1 MAMDE
6 MSPQRKGAYYKFRQG
21 VTEMQKGHA
30 EKGIELIRASLDDD
44 PEYIEP
50 RQWLT
55 RYYVKQED
63 IPRATRELE
72 AIIQLN
78 RDNQEAWELM
88 RKISPATAD
97 RLERLHSIAP
107 DPFVLA
113 RKASLT
119 EDVDEGGNLV
129 DDDDDWDASELD
141 GERTIGADPFIK
153 VPLAADMLD
162 DGDDDGQDSEAN
174 APPEEVPAMEQRGG
188 YAWEYEQD
196 RQYLARW
203 QAEAAVNLISSKIQ
217 GLWKDRDAWER
228 VLELCAH
235 LDKRLHPAIFQVTE
249 QAAARLGVDM
259 PEIYVFPERCLHP
272 VIVKDNPPII
282 AVPTGLIRALSQ
294 EQMLFQ
300 IGREIGHILTGYLA
314 QMQAVKIITARRSA
328 LAGDLAATL
337 SDFLEAQVKYWDEKL
352 SRDEVTRLKKLGHAW
367 QQRCELTA
375 DRAGLICCRNIKVAC
390 DALAKTTAR
399 SHELAANLD
408 ADVLLAEYKHR
419 EVGSLAAIPV
429 EESPSR
435 NPEYV
440 AYRIHMLR
448 WWATTPEGK
457 DLVGG

>member
-6 MSPQRKGAYYKFRQG
+6 MSPQRKSAYYKFRQG
-21 VTEMQKGHA
+21 VTEMQKGHV
-30 EKGIELIRASLDDD
+30 EKGIDLIRASLEED
-44 PEYIEP
+44 PEYLEP
-50 RQWLT
+50 RQWLAHH
-55 RYYVKQED
+55 YIKHDDV
-63 IPRATRELE
+63 PRATRELE
-72 AIIQLN
+72 AIIHVN
-78 RDNQEAWELM
+78 RDNQEAWDLL
-88 RKISPATAD
+88 RKISPATAE
-97 RLERLHSIAP
+97 RLDRLHSIAP
-107 DPFVLA
+107 DPFVLQ
-113 RKASLT
+113 RKAALT
-119 EDVDEGGNLV
+119 EDVDDTDELIG
-129 DDDDDWDASELD
+129 DDDEWDATQLS

-153 VPLAADMLD
+153 APLAADMLED
-162 DGDDDGQDSEAN
+162 DEGEAEQP
-174 APPEEVPAMEQRGG
+174 APKEEVPAMDQRGG

-203 QAEAAVNLISSKIQ
+203 QAEPSVNLIASKIQ

-259 PEIYVFPERCLHP
+259 PETYVFPERCLHP
-272 VIVKDNPPII
+272 VIIKDRDPII
-282 AVPTGLIRALSQ
+282 AVPTGMIRALTQ

-300 IGREIGHILTGYLA
+300 IGREIGHIHTGYVA
-314 QMQAVKIITARRSA
+314 EMQAVKIITARRSA

-337 SDFLEAQVKYWDEKL
+337 SEFLEAQVKYWDERL
-352 SRDEVTRLKKLGHAW
+352 SRDEVARLKKLGHAW

-375 DRAGLICCRNIKVAC
+375 DRAGLICCRDIKVAC

-399 SHELAANLD
+399 SHEMAATLD
-408 ADVLLAEYKHR
+408 AEVLLAEYKHR
-419 EVGSLAAIPV
+419 DVGSLAAIPV

-448 WWATTPEGK
+448 WWASTPQGK
-457 DLVGG
+457 ELMQP

>member
-1 MAMDE
+1 MATDE
-6 MSPQRKGAYYKFRQG
+6 MSPQRKSAYYKFRQG
-21 VTEMQKGHA
+21 VAEMQKGHV
-30 EKGIELIRASLDDD
+30 EKGIDLIRASLEED
-44 PEYIEP
+44 PEYLEP
-50 RQWLT
+50 RQWLAHH
-55 RYYVKQED
+55 YIKHDDV
-63 IPRATRELE
+63 PRATRELE
-72 AIIQLN
+72 AIIHVN
-78 RDNQEAWELM
+78 RDNQEAWDLL
-88 RKISPATAD
+88 RKISPATAE
-97 RLERLHSIAP
+97 RLDRLHSIAP
-107 DPFVLA
+107 DPFVLQ
-113 RKASLT
+113 RKAALT
-119 EDVDEGGNLV
+119 EDVDDTNELIG
-129 DDDDDWDASELD
+129 DDDEWDATQLS

-153 VPLAADMLD
+153 APLAADMLED
-162 DGDDDGQDSEAN
+162 DEGEAEQP
-174 APPEEVPAMEQRGG
+174 APKEEVPAMDQRGG

-203 QAEAAVNLISSKIQ
+203 QAEPAVNLISSKIR

-272 VIVKDNPPII
+272 VIVKDHDPII
-282 AVPTGLIRALSQ
+282 AVPTGMIRALTP

-300 IGREIGHILTGYLA
+300 IGREIGHIHTGYVA
-314 QMQAVKIITARRSA
+314 EMQAVKIITARRSA

-337 SDFLEAQVKYWDEKL
+337 SEFLEAQVKYWDEKL
-352 SRDEVTRLKKLGHAW
+352 SRDDVARLKKLGHAW

-375 DRAGLICCRNIKVAC
+375 DRAGLICCRDIKVAC

-399 SHELAANLD
+399 SHEMAATLD
-408 ADVLLAEYKHR
+408 AEVLLAEYKHR
-419 EVGSLAAIPV
+419 DVGSLAAIPV

-448 WWATTPEGK
+448 WWASTPQGK
-457 DLVGG
+457 ELMAG